1 MRVKLSAFSVI
12 IAKFGKVIIRATSI
26 RGFLVKLKLFILAY
40 NIDESF
46 MLSKTQQK
54 LAFN

>member
-1 MRVKLSAFSVI
+1 VRVKLSAFSVI